1 MQGASVEPENQ
12 MYTKIITIHCNSCSL
27 APNTCRCIL
36 LSDPDGVEQDAVA
49 QEDPPAEVPSSKPEE
64 PEFTTT
70 IYTETVQFLLQNSA
84 LQVKEHLVIDKS
96 AQLILVA
103 YT

>member
-12 MYTKIITIHCNSCSL
+12 MYTKMITIHCNSCSF
-27 APNTCRCIL
+27 APNTCRCLL
-36 LSDPDGVEQDAVA
+36 LSDPDAVEQDAVA

-64 PEFTTT
+64 PEFTTS

-84 LQVKEHLVIDKS
+84 LQVKEHLVIVS
-96 AQLILVA
+96 STHTGRV
-103 YT
+103 